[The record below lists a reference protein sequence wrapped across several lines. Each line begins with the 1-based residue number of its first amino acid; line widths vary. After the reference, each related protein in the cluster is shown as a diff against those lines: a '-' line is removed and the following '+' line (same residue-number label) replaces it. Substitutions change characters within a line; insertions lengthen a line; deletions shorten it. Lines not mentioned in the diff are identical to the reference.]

1 MSGEHWMNV
10 TTIDDQWEV
19 EMDAYR
25 DPSSRG
31 AWRHRP
37 ICFSGITTD
46 WIPGRPPSGPYAK
59 KD

>member
-25 DPSSRG
+25 DPSSRR

-37 ICFSGITTD
+37 ISFSGITTD